1 MADAFPISGSIDP
14 KAFPYLLMDLHRN
27 GATGSLKVEGP
38 SYQKALYFRSGR
50 ILFGSSNDP
59 RDQLGAIL
67 IETGKITP
75 EQLEDVQSKVGP
87 GNPLAKALADTGYVS
102 QRELSD
108 AARAKVESI
117 LSDVIAYTAGNFEF
131 EDGVLPK
138 GAIDLKLSTEKLV
151 LASVRR
157 LTDRNF
163 VLRHLDGL
171 EVVLAPGVE
180 LVSRFLE
187 LEPEA
192 GGLPE
197 KLDGQHT
204 LKEAAALTRLDEFEA
219 AKVACALLFLGL
231 VKRSAVAAPEEPV
244 VHLADDPL
252 FRIAGA
258 DDELDLGDT
267 ARASIGSPAAK
278 APAPVEAAPVPAPSP
293 APAPA
298 PPVQVAPPVEAPVEA
313 APAPSP
319 LPSIPIAM
327 AAAAAPDPRE
337 VPAEAPFF
345 IPEELPQT
353 VIMPPPAEEAP
364 APERPAA
371 PFHIEA
377 EAADEPEPEPE
388 LLPATVMMPPPTV
401 RTDAR
406 PATSGFEMDS
416 GPSAGTT
423 VRPSK
428 EDQAAL
434 DALLNAPAV
443 PASPAPA
450 GRRAPRADAWS
461 APPSRPAARRTTT
474 GPSPLILG
482 GATVVLVA
490 AAAAAA
496 WYVWG
501 RTPASA
507 GGRTAATRPPA
518 TAPVTVPPSTPRP
531 MTASAAPPATTP
543 ANPRATA
550 APSLRE
556 TPMPPTPN
564 VGGARTPPASLA
576 DARALLKGGNLEQ
589 AAQGFVATV
598 KAAPARSASVQI
610 LVACSPE
617 TVEKAVAN
625 AGSPELFIVPVNYQG
640 RACYRLCWGLYES
653 EASAASAV
661 RSLPEYFRKGA
672 KPRVVGAAEIVR

>member
-1 MADAFPISGSIDP
+1 LADAFPISGSIDP

-108 AARAKVESI
+108 AARAKVETI
-117 LSDVIAYTAGNFEF
+117 LSDVIGYTAGNFEF

-151 LASVRR
+151 IASVRR
-157 LTDRNF
+157 FSDRNF

-171 EVVLAPGVE
+171 DVVLASGAE

-197 KLDGQHT
+197 KLDGQRT
-204 LKEAAALTRLDEFEA
+204 LKESAALTRLDEFEA
-219 AKVACALLFLGL
+219 AKIACALLFLGL
-231 VKRSAVAAPEEPV
+231 VKREVVAVPEEPV

-252 FRIAGA
+252 FKIAGG

-267 ARASIGSPAAK
+267 ARTSIEVPAANV
-278 APAPVEAAPVPAPSP
+278 AEPLQAAPVPAPVP
-293 APAPA
+293 AA
-298 PPVQVAPPVEAPVEA
+298 V
-313 APAPSP
+313 PAPSP
-319 LPSIPIAM
+319 SPAVQAAPPPPPPLPPVPIAM
-327 AAAAAPDPRE
+327 AAAAAPDPRG
-337 VPAEAPFF
+337 VPAETPFF

-353 VIMPPPAEEAP
+353 IIMPPPAEEALAP
-364 APERPAA
+364 APSAT
-371 PFHIEA
+371 PFHIDA
-377 EAADEPEPEPE
+377 EPEDEPE
-388 LLPATVMMPPPTV
+388 LLPATVMMPPAAMTMGSEPE
-401 RTDAR
+401 
-406 PATSGFEMDS
+406 PSGFEMDS
-416 GPSAGTT
+416 GSSPGATL
-423 VRPSK
+423 RPSK
-428 EDQAAL
+428 DDQAAV
-434 DALLNAPAV
+434 DALLNAPAL
-443 PASPAPA
+443 PASPAPS
-450 GRRAPRADAWS
+450 GRRGAPRVDSWS
-461 APPSRPAARRTTT
+461 APPARPAARRTTS
-474 GPSPLILG
+474 GPSPLVLG
-482 GATVVLVA
+482 GATALLVA
-490 AAAAAA
+490 AAAGAA

-507 GGRTAATRPPA
+507 GTKSAATGSPGVSAPA
-518 TAPVTVPPSTPRP
+518 TVPPATPRP
-531 MTASAAPPATTP
+531 MAP
-543 ANPRATA
+543 TA
-550 APSLRE
+550 APSAITTTATPAPGLRA
-556 TPMPPTPN
+556 TPKPPPPN
-564 VGGARTPPASLA
+564 AGGVRTPSTSLA
-576 DARALLKGGNLEQ
+576 EARALLKDGNLDQ
-589 AAQGFVATV
+589 AAQGFAATV

-617 TVEKAVAN
+617 TVQKAVAN

-653 EASAASAV
+653 EARAASAV
-661 RSLPEYFRKGA
+661 HSLPAYFRKGTT
-672 KPRVVGAAEIVR
+672 PRVVGAAEIVR

>member
-50 ILFGSSNDP
+50 VLFGSSNDP

-75 EQLEDVQSKVGP
+75 EQLEDVTAKVGP

-108 AARAKVESI
+108 AARAKVETI
-117 LSDVIAYTAGNFEF
+117 LSDVIAYTSGNFEF

-171 EVVLAPGVE
+171 EVVLAPGPEMAAKLPE
-180 LVSRFLE
+180 LQ
-187 LEPEA
+187 PEA

-197 KLDGQHT
+197 QLDGKRT
-204 LKEAAALTRLDEFEA
+204 LKEAAAQTRLDEFDA

-231 VKRSAVAAPEEPV
+231 LQRAPAVAAPEEV

-252 FRIAGA
+252 FKIAGSG
-258 DDELDLGDT
+258 DDELDLLGT
-267 ARASIGSPAAK
+267 ARASIASSPA
-278 APAPVEAAPVPAPSP
+278 PDFPTLPDQPAPSVSPIAP

-298 PPVQVAPPVEAPVEA
+298 PPVTSG
-313 APAPSP
+313 PA
-319 LPSIPIAM
+319 IPIAM

-337 VPAEAPFF
+337 APAEAPFF
-345 IPEELPQT
+345 IPEELPST
-353 VIMPPPAEEAP
+353 VIMPPPA
-364 APERPAA
+364 
-371 PFHIEA
+371 A
-377 EAADEPEPEPE
+377 EPRFPEPEPEPE
-388 LLPATVMMPPPTV
+388 PVPFHLDTEPAPEPEPEPPHEAMPATLMMPPPTV
-401 RTDAR
+401 IAPPPSEPT
-406 PATSGFEMDS
+406 GFELDPAPP
-416 GPSAGTT
+416 PSAT

-434 DALLNAPAV
+434 DALLNAPAI

-450 GRRAPRADAWS
+450 GRRPARAESWS
-461 APPSRPAARRTTT
+461 PQPSRPPVRRTTT
-474 GPSPLILG
+474 GPSAMVLG
-482 GATVVLVA
+482 GVSVVLIAIA
-490 AAAAAA
+490 AGAA
-496 WYVWG
+496 WYLWG

-507 GGRTAATRPPA
+507 GTKVASQPGATTAPGTSLPANPA
-518 TAPVTVPPSTPRP
+518 TPRPLPSTP
-531 MTASAAPPATTP
+531 AAATSTP
-543 ANPRATA
+543 APAVAPTPRV
-550 APSLRE
+550 

-564 VGGARTPPASLA
+564 PAASTSTAPRNPVSLA
-576 DARALLKGGNLEQ
+576 EARALLKEGNLEE
-589 AAQGFVATV
+589 AAQGFAATV
-598 KAAPARSASVQI
+598 KAAPRNSASVQI

-617 TVEKAVAN
+617 TVQKAMAN
-625 AGSPELFIVPVNYQG
+625 AGSPELFIVPVHYQG
-640 RACYRLCWGLYES
+640 RDCYRLCWGLY
-653 EASAASAV
+653 ATAAQAASQV
-661 RSLPEYFRKGA
+661 HTLPEYFRKGA
-672 KPRVVGAAEIVR
+672 TPRVIGASEIVR